1 MEQPAA
7 IITGASN
14 GIGRGVAELLLEKG
28 WWVLGLDREATTL
41 QVANYE
47 HQLVDLT
54 QADFGAAFEELFTRL
69 EPELVVHSAGIG
81 IMQPF
86 ADSAIEVDERLIA
99 LNVGAA
105 YAVTKAFVREA
116 HRSQRPQHLIL
127 LSSLSGIS
135 ATPGMALYAGSK
147 HFVSGLAK
155 SVAAELRQDAPW
167 AKVSTVAPPPV
178 RTQFR
183 ERSGRPTRSKPIRG
197 VLEVREVAE
206 EILRV
211 YRRPTLDRIPGFWP
225 RLLFHW
231 VRPWIPQRILLEK
244 IYQSAQ
250 KE

>member
-1 MEQPAA
+1 MQQPAA
-7 IITGASN
+7 IVTGASN
-14 GIGRGVAELLLEKG
+14 GIGRGVAERLLEDG
-28 WWVLGLDREATTL
+28 WRVLGLDREAAAL
-41 QVANYE
+41 QSANYE

-54 QADFGAAFEELFTRL
+54 HAEFGATFEELLVRL
-69 EPELVVHSAGIG
+69 EPDLVVHSAGIG

-86 ADSAIEVDERLIA
+86 ANSTHDADERLIA
-99 LNVGAA
+99 LNVVAA
-105 YAVTKAFVREA
+105 YSVTKAFVREA
-116 HRSQRPQHLIL
+116 HRRQRPQHLIL

-155 SVAAELRQDAPW
+155 SVAAELREDAPW
-167 AKVSTVAPPPV
+167 ANVSTVAPPPV

-197 VLEVREVAE
+197 VLEVRDVAN

-211 YRRPTLDRIPGFWP
+211 YRKPSLDRIPGVVP
-225 RLLFHW
+225 RLLFRW
-231 VRPWIPQRILLEK
+231 VRPWIPQRILLKK

>member
-1 MEQPAA
+1 MQRPAA

-14 GIGRGVAELLLEKG
+14 GIGRGVAELLLVKG

-47 HQLVDLT
+47 HLLVDLT
-54 QADFGAAFEELFTRL
+54 QADFGAAFEELLTRL

-183 ERSGRPTRSKPIRG
+183 ERCGRPTRSKPIRG

-225 RLLFHW
+225 RFLFRW
-231 VRPWIPQRILLEK
+231 VRPWIPQRILMSK

>member
-1 MEQPAA
+1 MQQPAA
-7 IITGASN
+7 VITGASN
-14 GIGRGVAELLLEKG
+14 GIGRAVAELLLAEG
-28 WWVLGLDREATTL
+28 WWVMGLDCEEATL
-41 QVANYE
+41 QSAAYE
-47 HQLVDLT
+47 HEVLDLT
-54 QADFGAAFEELFTRL
+54 QAGVAYLEDLFAHIG
-69 EPELVVHSAGIG
+69 PDLVVHSAGIG

-86 ADSAIEVDERLIA
+86 VNSPIEVDERLMA

-155 SVAAELRQDAPW
+155 SVAAELRHDAPW
-167 AKVSTVAPPPV
+167 AKVSTLAPPPV
-178 RTQFR
+178 RTKFR
-183 ERSGRPTRSKPIRG
+183 ERSGRPSRSKPIRG
-197 VLEVREVAE
+197 VLEVHDVAQ
-206 EILRV
+206 EIFRM
-211 YRRPTLDRIPGFWP
+211 YHRPQLDRIPGFWP
-225 RLLFHW
+225 RFLYHW

>member
-1 MEQPAA
+1 MDQPAA

-14 GIGRGVAELLLEKG
+14 GIGRGVAELLLSKG
-28 WWVLGLDREATTL
+28 WRVLGLDREESTL
-41 QVANYE
+41 QSAAYE
-47 HQLVDLT
+47 HEVLDLT
-54 QADFGAAFEELFTRL
+54 QAGIAYLEDLFAQIG
-69 EPELVVHSAGIG
+69 PDLVVHSAGIG

-86 ADSAIEVDERLIA
+86 ANSAIEVDERLIA
-99 LNVGAA
+99 LNVDAA

-116 HRSQRPQHLIL
+116 HRSRRPQHLIL

-183 ERSGRPTRSKPIRG
+183 ERSGRPARSKPIRG
-197 VLEVREVAE
+197 VLEVHYVAQEV
-206 EILRV
+206 LRV
-211 YRRPTLDRIPGFWP
+211 YHRPQLDRIPGFWP
-225 RLLFHW
+225 RFLFRW
-231 VRPWIPQRILLEK
+231 VRPWIPQRILMSK